1 LIFRTNPNMKITS
14 IIQSDSRLTGGLLIL
29 LMGAILITASARADV
44 SEQQAKREA
53 NFKAADADGDGA
65 LTQFEFQAFIDT
77 NADDNLG
84 QAAKIRRFGA
94 YDRAFNRVDKDK
106 SGTVTWSEVMDGLAA
121 AN

>member
-1 LIFRTNPNMKITS
+1 MKITS

-29 LMGAILITASARADV
+29 LMGAILMTPVAQADA
-44 SEQQAKREA
+44 SEQQAKREV
-53 NFKAADADGDGA
+53 NFKAADANGDGA
-65 LTQFEFQAFIDT
+65 LTESEFQAFIDA

-106 SGTVTWSEVMDGLAA
+106 TGTVTWSEVMDGLAA

>member
-1 LIFRTNPNMKITS
+1 MKLLAP
-14 IIQSDSRLTGGLLIL
+14 IQSDSRLTGGLLIL
-29 LMGAILITASARADV
+29 VMGVILITLGARADV

-53 NFKAADADGDGA
+53 NFKAADVHAYGA
-65 LTQFEFQAFIDT
+65 LTQGEFQAFIDA

-84 QAAKIRRFGA
+84 HAAKLRRFGA
-94 YDRAFNRVDKDK
+94 YDRAFRKLDKDK

>member
-1 LIFRTNPNMKITS
+1 MKITS

-29 LMGAILITASARADV
+29 LTGAILITVSARADV
-44 SEQQAKREA
+44 SEQQANREA

-65 LTQFEFQAFIDT
+65 LTQSEFQAFIDA

-84 QAAKIRRFGA
+84 QAAKVRRFGA

-106 SGTVTWSEVMDGLAA
+106 SGTVTWSEVMNGLAA